1 MSVYSC
7 VTLIMLN
14 SFLEVCDLHD
24 TVMEILY
31 VSVCTYVSLQVSLL
45 ENKYLPIFVCGWTC
59 VHTCTCAYPH
69 IDLHTR
75 AYL

>member
-1 MSVYSC
+1 MSAYSC

-31 VSVCTYVSLQVSLL
+31 VSVCAYVSLQVSLL
-45 ENKYLPIFVCGWTC
+45 ENKYFPYLC
-59 VHTCTCAYPH
+59 VAVHVSILVPVLTLA
-69 IDLHTR
+69 
-75 AYL
+75 

>member
-31 VSVCTYVSLQVSLL
+31 VSMCAYVSLQVSLG
-45 ENKYLPIFVCGWTC
+45 KQVFPIFVCGCTC
-59 VHTCTCAYPH
+59 EHTCTCAYRH
-69 IDLHTR
+69 IDVHTR